1 MKTFL
6 QHAAPHSQKN
16 VGDFL
21 RKARLSAEDAV
32 ADKRVFRL
40 DEARWQAFQDLI
52 DRPAAVKPRLQLL
65 MKDLRASLRATP

>member
-1 MKTFL
+1 MKTSL
-6 QHAAPHSQKN
+6 QYAAPQSQKN
-16 VGDFL
+16 VGDIL

-52 DRPAAVKPRLQLL
+52 DRPAAVKPRLQRLL
-65 MKDLRASLRATP
+65 ADDSVPE